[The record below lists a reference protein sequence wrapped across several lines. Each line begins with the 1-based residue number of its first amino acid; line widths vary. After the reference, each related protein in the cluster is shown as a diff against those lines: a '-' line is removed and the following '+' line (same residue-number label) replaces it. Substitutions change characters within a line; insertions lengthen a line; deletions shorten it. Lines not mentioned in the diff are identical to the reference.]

1 MGDQIREVIV
11 VLHAGKA
18 GAKEVRSELEGI
30 FRRRHVKAR
39 WLKTNHADALT
50 DIREIKS
57 CGKAQMIIACGGD
70 GTLLQAA
77 RMTLCGDLPI
87 LGINLGTLGFL
98 STIPRE
104 KIAKA
109 IPEVLDGN
117 YLISERLALDYE
129 VVRRN
134 RTIARGWAMNDV
146 VVARGNHSHMIR
158 LWLRISDAHATAYY
172 CDGLIFATAT
182 GSTAYSLSAGGPIVS
197 PLVPAFA
204 ITPICAHSLTDRPLV
219 VSSVERPVVSIPVQ
233 SPSMV
238 LQADGMMCSRLKP
251 GDHVAIQASRKPTR
265 LVHLPENDF
274 YRVVNEKLKWS
285 GTSI

>member
-11 VLHAGKA
+11 VLHAGKT
-18 GAKEVRSELEGI
+18 GSKEVRSELKGI
-30 FRRRHVKAR
+30 FQRHHVTAR
-39 WLKTNHADALT
+39 WMSTIQADALT
-50 DIREIKS
+50 DIQPLKT
-57 CGKAQMIIACGGD
+57 CGKARMIIACGGD

-77 RMTLCGDLPI
+77 RMTRCDSLPV

-104 KIAKA
+104 KIGKL
-109 IPEVLDGN
+109 IPRVLEGD
-117 YLISERLALDYE
+117 YSISERLALDYE
-129 VVRRN
+129 VVRGN

-197 PLVPAFA
+197 PLVPAFS

-219 VSSVERPVVSIPVQ
+219 VSSMERPVVSIPVQ

-251 GDHVAIQASRKPTR
+251 GDHVAIQASREPAR

-285 GTSI
+285 GSSI